1 MGGIAGVARR
11 EGAVA
16 EIAAASLDRALAHR
30 GPDGRG
36 AWRADA
42 GDVLLVH
49 RRLVIIDLDRMSRP
63 C

>member
-1 MGGIAGVARR
+1 MCGIAGVARR
-11 EGAVA
+11 EGAEA
-16 EIAAASLDRALAHR
+16 ESGAAPLDRALAHH

-36 AWRADA
+36 AWRPET

-49 RRLVIIDLDRMSRP
+49 RRLIDLDRMSRP